1 MDPERPHFLARC
13 PHVSVV
19 ALSYPSLRPSWYHP
33 YYFYNY
39 GTSTLATVHLVTRL
53 YVDMTDANQS
63 LGSVLVVGGCG
74 FLGHHIVRQLLE
86 SCVASKVTVVDIRT
100 DRNRHDAVA
109 YCNADISS
117 KKEVQSIFD
126 QVRPRVVFHT
136 ASPPAIGHDMNLYV
150 RVNVNGTK
158 NLVECALSTENTI
171 AFVYTSSASVIHDS
185 ISDLVNVDESAPV
198 LYMPT
203 QREAYNHTKAL
214 AESLVL
220 EANRKNSR
228 LLTTAIRP
236 SGLFGE
242 GDLTTVKPMVEA
254 AASGKYKYQ
263 VGNGNS
269 LFDWTYVGNAAQA
282 HILAALALVKAD
294 PIPNGDGVDGEAF
307 LVTNDEPMPFWKF
320 ARALGT
326 AAGYPTKEKIRIIP
340 RTVGLAMATIAEWL
354 VWMTSFGRRK
364 SSMTRHGIR
373 FSTMTRTF
381 RIDKARMRLKY
392 KPLVDMKE
400 GIRRAGKSFA
410 NNAK

>member
-1 MDPERPHFLARC
+1 MI
-13 PHVSVV
+13 
-19 ALSYPSLRPSWYHP
+19 
-33 YYFYNY
+33 
-39 GTSTLATVHLVTRL
+39 RL
-53 YVDMTDANQS
+53 DVDMTDANQS

-74 FLGHHIVRQLLE
+74 FLGHRIVRQLLE
-86 SCVASKVTVVDIRT
+86 SCAASEVTVVDIRT
-100 DRNRHDAVA
+100 DRNQHDAVA
-109 YCNADISS
+109 YRNADISS
-117 KKEVQSIFD
+117 KREVQSIFD

-136 ASPPAIGHDMNLYV
+136 ASPPAFGHDMNFYM
-150 RVNVNGTK
+150 RVNVNGTR
-158 NLVECALSTENTI
+158 NLVECALSTEDTI

-185 ISDLVNVDESAPV
+185 ISDLVDVDESAPV
-198 LYMPT
+198 LYMPV

-220 EANRKNSR
+220 EANRKNCR

-263 VGNGNS
+263 VGDGNS
-269 LFDWTYVGNAAQA
+269 PFDWTYVGNAAQA
-282 HILAALALVKAD
+282 HILAALALVNAD
-294 PIPNGDGVDGEAF
+294 PCSTYGDGVDGEAF

-326 AAGYPTKEKIRIIP
+326 AAGYPTKEQIRVIP
-340 RTVGLAMATIAEWL
+340 RTVGLAMAMIAEWL

-364 SSMTRHGIR
+364 SIMTRHGIR

-410 NNAK
+410 NNVKRDN